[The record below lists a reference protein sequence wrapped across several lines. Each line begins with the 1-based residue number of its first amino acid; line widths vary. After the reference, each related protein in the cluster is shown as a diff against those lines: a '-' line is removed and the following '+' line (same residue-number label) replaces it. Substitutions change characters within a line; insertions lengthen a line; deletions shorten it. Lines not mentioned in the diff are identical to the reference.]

1 MQFCCTEVANG
12 YDPPLHVL
20 CNYIVYVYVR
30 LAAWVVT
37 STAAAAV
44 ASHLDDVTHIHTHTG
59 YVSIALQPLAA
70 GYPAAAAA
78 TRFAIPAVAAATYAG

>member
-1 MQFCCTEVANG
+1 M
-12 YDPPLHVL
+12 
-20 CNYIVYVYVR
+20 
-30 LAAWVVT
+30 
-37 STAAAAV
+37 
-44 ASHLDDVTHIHTHTG
+44 HTHTG